1 MIQFPDYYILRDR
14 VPFFLSIIYYLYLK
28 YPYHRKTFE
37 SIFYG
42 LLNLTIFITGASIT
56 AYLTGNGLSGI
67 FGIRWSYPA
76 PIEWGGYILMA
87 YVVLRNR
94 LSLAESFYLSFITA
108 MGGGWLYEIP
118 RWIFLGNPLAILK
131 INVNKVFFTEFQLL
145 CLPLTYWVINH
156 RTQYTKPRHL
166 TKVYLVYILFSVLT
180 CVLPIPRYVT
190 QSLGDGVWRWMVRI
204 PTQLTLL
211 YSLSGIKGGKE

>member
-1 MIQFPDYYILRDR
+1 M
-14 VPFFLSIIYYLYLK
+14 
-28 YPYHRKTFE
+28 T
-37 SIFYG
+37 
-42 LLNLTIFITGASIT
+42 
-56 AYLTGNGLSGI
+56 
-67 FGIRWSYPA
+67 
-76 PIEWGGYILMA
+76 

-118 RWIFLGNPLAILK
+118 RWIFLGNTFAILK